1 MDKLNIIYVDDQR
14 EILST
19 LSKELQYFEKH
30 IVIEECESADEALD
44 VMNEIDGAG
53 NHVAV
58 IISDHI
64 MPGKNGVEFLTE
76 VHNDGR
82 FNKTKKMLLTGQAT
96 HQDTIAAINYAHIE
110 KYLEKP
116 WTSERLID
124 DVKILITQ
132 FIFDT
137 GLDYSK
143 YMPILHQ
150 GTLLDNLKSSV

>member
-19 LSKELQYFEKH
+19 LSKELQYFEKY
-30 IVIEECESADEALD
+30 VAVEECESAAEALE
-44 VMNEIDGAG
+44 VINEIDEAG

-76 VHNDGR
+76 IHNDGR
-82 FNKTKKMLLTGQAT
+82 FSNTKKMLLTGQAT

-116 WTSERLID
+116 WKSEQLID
-124 DVKILITQ
+124 DVKILLTQ
-132 FIFDT
+132 FIFDV
-137 GLDYSK
+137 GLEYNA
-143 YMPILHQ
+143 YMSILHQ
-150 GTLLDNLKSSV
+150 PTLLENLKGRM